1 MAFENLVPN
10 AINTT
15 LAGGT
20 ANVDVG
26 TPATVIDAIDN
37 LTDITTT
44 SDPDG
49 NYVDA
54 TGGGQ
59 TSIRVSF
66 PTPTAGTGD
75 LVGIQTAYVLF
86 RRQNVNGNGT
96 GNQTVTALLQ
106 VYNGAASETPL
117 TTSGTSSVSNSNN
130 LDSIINITFNA
141 STLGI
146 TDGSAIEFQVSQTVG
161 GTGGNPNN
169 RSYVEVGEVLWSAQL
184 EDPRINDPY
193 NYAEII

>member
-1 MAFENLVPN
+1 MAFENIVPN
-10 AINTT
+10 AINTA
-15 LAGGT
+15 LAGAT
-20 ANVDVG
+20 ANVDVT

-37 LTDITTT
+37 LTSPLQIG
-44 SDPDG
+44 DPDG

-54 TGGGQ
+54 TGGQ

-75 LVGIQTAYVLF
+75 LIGIQTAYVLF

-106 VYNGAASETPL
+106 IYNGATSETAL
-117 TTSGTSSVSNSNN
+117 TTSGTASVSNSG
-130 LDSIINITFNA
+130 SIETPINITFNA

-146 TDGSAIEFQVSQTVG
+146 TDGSAIEFQISQTAG

-184 EDPRINDPY
+184 ADPRTNDPY
-193 NYAEII
+193 NYAEVI